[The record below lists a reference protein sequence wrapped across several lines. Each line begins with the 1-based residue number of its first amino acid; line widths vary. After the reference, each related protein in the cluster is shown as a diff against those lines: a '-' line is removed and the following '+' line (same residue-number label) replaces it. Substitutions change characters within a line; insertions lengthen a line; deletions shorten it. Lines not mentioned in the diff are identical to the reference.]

1 MSVIEN
7 LCSPRKDEYWCGANL
22 TFVSTSTH
30 MLNLTLL
37 CVRFFHWDKLL
48 ERRRE
53 NMMKK
58 KEEEQTMDRA
68 EYVPHPDGEGYALF
82 LHDSFH
88 LLSQE
93 DMNQPEEE

>member
-1 MSVIEN
+1 
-7 LCSPRKDEYWCGANL
+7 
-22 TFVSTSTH
+22 
-30 MLNLTLL
+30 
-37 CVRFFHWDKLL
+37 
-48 ERRRE
+48 
-53 NMMKK
+53 MMKK
-58 KEEEQTMDRA
+58 KEEEQTVDRA

>member
-1 MSVIEN
+1 
-7 LCSPRKDEYWCGANL
+7 
-22 TFVSTSTH
+22 
-30 MLNLTLL
+30 
-37 CVRFFHWDKLL
+37 
-48 ERRRE
+48 
-53 NMMKK
+53 MKK
-58 KEEEQTMDRA
+58 KEDEQTMDHA

>member
-1 MSVIEN
+1 MCKVFSLGQTTGKEA
-7 LCSPRKDEYWCGANL
+7 REYDE
-22 TFVSTSTH
+22 
-30 MLNLTLL
+30 
-37 CVRFFHWDKLL
+37 
-48 ERRRE
+48 E
-53 NMMKK
+53 